1 MRNTI
6 RSQGKPKG
14 SSRSQKLAG
23 DVQLARIRLAR
34 AESELKSSEEHLRV
48 ARRRRKEA
56 KQAARRAKRNFKLAR
71 TNVSDATQFLA
82 EARSRLLKA
91 GERAAETPKPAR
103 RAVRRR
109 RGNETQLSSAK
120 KQQVK
125 VRASS
130 RRPLRAKK
138 KLVTKAAAPV
148 RKAVRSRPVRRKRG
162 DETPFLPAG
171 KKTVGSNSRRLLRSK
186 PAARTASSVSVVGD
200 ENQKPIQ
207 VPRDSEVT
215 PETVAPVAASETAPA
230 GTKPQPPHI

>member
-91 GERAAETPKPAR
+91 GERAAETRQPAR
-103 RAVRRR
+103 PSTRRRARKKLIAKATTRPAKKAAQSRPVRRR
-109 RGNETQLSSAK
+109 RGNETPPFSAK
-120 KQQVK
+120 DKQ
-125 VRASS
+125 
-130 RRPLRAKK
+130 
-138 KLVTKAAAPV
+138 
-148 RKAVRSRPVRRKRG
+148 
-162 DETPFLPAG
+162 
-171 KKTVGSNSRRLLRSK
+171 VGSYSRRLLRSK
-186 PAARTASSVSVVGD
+186 QVSKPGSSRPHVI
-200 ENQKPIQ
+200 EEKHPPIH
-207 VPRDSEVT
+207 VPRDFEVT
-215 PETVAPVAASETAPA
+215 PETVAPVAASQTALA
-230 GTKPQPPHI
+230 GTKPQPPHT